1 MLDIQG
7 MINAMRTREGVMK
20 RQLATESK
28 KRSDQEE
35 LEKMSLGKATLK
47 SFFKSK
53 DSKEKDILNLQAAIE
68 QANVDIEEYR
78 KLMNFITVYQGHYA
92 VEKFKADKT
101 KQYARMLYLMSVRSI
116 TNAGLF
122 A

>member
-1 MLDIQG
+1 
-7 MINAMRTREGVMK
+7 
-20 RQLATESK
+20 
-28 KRSDQEE
+28 
-35 LEKMSLGKATLK
+35 MSLGKATLK

-92 VEKFKADKT
+92 LEKFKADKT

-122 A
+122 SQLSS